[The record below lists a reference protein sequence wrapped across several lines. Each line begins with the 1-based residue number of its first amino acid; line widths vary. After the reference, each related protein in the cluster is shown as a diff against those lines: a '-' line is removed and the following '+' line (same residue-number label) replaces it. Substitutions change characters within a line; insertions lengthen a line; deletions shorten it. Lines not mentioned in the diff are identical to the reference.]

1 MAFRII
7 FHKKI
12 YIQYTIL
19 DFIETPT
26 WEIIDCRTKEG
37 MQRYEEIS
45 APRASNRRS
54 SAQTIDPFTSQAQ
67 DIRFLAKSFNERER
81 RYFAGFLAGAIGHG
95 GTKKAARL
103 TGLDVKTIRRG
114 KKELNNREKIL
125 KSRIRREGGGR
136 LTKAQADPRYERE
149 LKAFVEDEVAGD
161 PMSGRKW
168 TRKTLRWMKKE
179 LHAIG
184 INASLSTIRN
194 TLRKCKISL
203 KKNRKYKSTLNH
215 PERDTQFL
223 YLNKLKHKSLS
234 TGNPVISVDTKK
246 KELVGNFK
254 NDGRTWRKEALKV
267 FDHDF
272 PSLAEGK
279 LVPFGI
285 YDLKNNEGYLYCGTS
300 FETSEFVV
308 DSIICWWE
316 ENGRNQYPNASKILI
331 LCDSGGANG
340 YRRRMWKWALQTKLA
355 DRLGLTVTVCHY
367 PSGASKYNP
376 IEHML
381 FSFISLNWAGEP
393 LTSYEKALGLIKS
406 TTTEKG
412 LKVEAQLVDKEYE
425 KGLKVSDEQM
435 KSLNIERPNVCPQW
449 NYTIKPRRAKPYI
462 PSSSP

>member
-26 WEIIDCRTKEG
+26 WETIDCRTKEG

-54 SAQTIDPFTSQAQ
+54 SAQSIDPFTSQAQ
-67 DIRFLAKSFNERER
+67 DIRFLTKSFNECER

-114 KKELNNREKIL
+114 KKELNNSEKIL
-125 KSRIRREGGGR
+125 KSWIRREGGGR
-136 LTKAQADPRYERE
+136 LTKAQSNPRYERE
-149 LKAFVEDEVAGD
+149 LKALVEDEVAGD
-161 PMSGRKW
+161 PMSKRKW

-194 TLRKCKISL
+194 TLRKRKISL
-203 KKNRKYKSTLNH
+203 KKNRKYKSTQNH
-215 PERDTQFL
+215 PERDMQFL
-223 YLNKLKHKSLS
+223 YLNKLKHKFLS
-234 TGNPVISVDTKK
+234 VGNPVISVDTKK
-246 KELVGNFK
+246 KEFFGNFK
-254 NDGRTWRKEALKV
+254 NDGRPWRKEALEV
-267 FDHDF
+267 LDHDF

-279 LVPFGI
+279 LIPFGI
-285 YDLKNNEGYLYCGTS
+285 YDLKQNRGHVYCGTS
-300 FETSEFVV
+300 FGTSEFAVV
-308 DSIICWWE
+308 SIIRWWTE
-316 ENGRNQYPNASKILI
+316 FGQKKYPNQSKLLV

-340 YRRRMWKWALQTKLA
+340 YRRRKWKWDLQTKLV
-355 DRLGLTVTVCHY
+355 DRFDLTVTVCHY

-376 IEHML
+376 IEWKL
-381 FSFISLNWAGEP
+381 FSFISINWAGEP
-393 LTSYEKALGLIKS
+393 LTSYEKALALIKS
-406 TTTEKG
+406 TKTEKG
-412 LKVEAQLVDKEYE
+412 LKVEAELIEKEYK
-425 KGLKVSDEQM
+425 KGLKVNDEQM
-435 KSLNIERPNVCPQW
+435 ASLNIKHHDVCPKW
-449 NYTIKPRRAKPYI
+449 NYTIKPR
-462 PSSSP
+462 

>member
-7 FHKKI
+7 FHEKI
-12 YIQYTIL
+12 FIQYIIL

-26 WEIIDCRTKEG
+26 WETIDCRTKEG

-54 SAQTIDPFTSQAQ
+54 SAQSIDPFTSQAQ
-67 DIRFLAKSFNERER
+67 DIRFLAKSLNERER
-81 RYFAGFLAGAIGHG
+81 RYFAGFLAGAIGYG

-114 KKELNNREKIL
+114 IKELNNREKIL

-149 LKAFVEDEVAGD
+149 LKTLVEDEVAGD
-161 PMSGRKW
+161 PMSRRKW

-179 LHAIG
+179 LHAKG

-194 TLRKCKISL
+194 TLKKSKISL
-203 KKNRKYKSTLNH
+203 RKNRKYKSTQNH

-223 YLNKLKHKSLS
+223 YLNKLKHKFLS
-234 TGNPVISVDTKK
+234 AGNPVISVDTKK
-246 KELVGNFK
+246 KELIGNFK
-254 NDGRTWRKEALKV
+254 NDGRTWRKEALEV
-267 FDHDF
+267 LDHDF

-285 YDLKNNEGYLYCGTS
+285 YDLANNKGDVYCGTS
-300 FETSEFVV
+300 AETSEFAVEA
-308 DSIICWWE
+308 ICLWWTE
-316 ENGRNQYPNASKILI
+316 VGKFEYPNRTELLI

-340 YRRRMWKWALQTKLA
+340 YRRRAWKWELQSKLV
-355 DRLGLTVTVCHY
+355 DRFGLTVKVCHY

-376 IEHML
+376 IEHRM
-381 FSFISLNWAGEP
+381 FSFISINWAGEP
-393 LTSYEKALGLIKS
+393 LTTYDKALCLISS
-406 TTTEKG
+406 TKTEKG
-412 LKVEAQLVDKEYE
+412 LTIEAYLIDKKYK

-435 KSLNIERPNVCPQW
+435 KALNIEYKKVCPKW
-449 NYTIKPRRAKPYI
+449 NYILRPR
-462 PSSSP
+462 